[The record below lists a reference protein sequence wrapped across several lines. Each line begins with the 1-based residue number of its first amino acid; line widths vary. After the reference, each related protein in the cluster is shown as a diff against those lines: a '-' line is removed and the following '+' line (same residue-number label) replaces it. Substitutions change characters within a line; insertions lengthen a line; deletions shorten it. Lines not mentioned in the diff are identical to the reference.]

1 MLNHIDRSQL
11 TKRGI
16 SEKMIEKQIERFKS
30 GFPTLNVSRPAT
42 IQDGIRSLEYKELQN
57 LNKHFKIQLQ
67 EGVIA
72 GKFVPASGAATR
84 MFKDLYQ
91 YLENPVPIKDLP
103 KDAPIVQFLDELANF
118 AFSQKLDAKMKL
130 YNLNNPHVRKPRA
143 EEIIKMVLS
152 SEGLNYGNLPKGLV
166 HFHKKGDQIRTA
178 MEDQMIEGSHYVLN
192 NDGTVKIHFTVS
204 SEHHE
209 LFLAKLNEAKKEI
222 EDEYNIILE
231 VSFSFQKPHTDT
243 LAVTPDNEPFRDN
256 EGELIF
262 RPGGHGALIENLND
276 QSYDLIFI
284 KNIDNIASEH
294 LWADTIQYKNAL
306 GGLLLQIKEKVFAFL
321 HQLDTSPTNI
331 LFDEIQQFI
340 TKEFHVHLPNH
351 FKDKNIQEKTSFL
364 KTYLNRPIRV
374 CGMVKNE
381 GEPGGGPFWVVE
393 DSGIESLQILES
405 SQLDIENPKH
415 IEMIKKSTHFNP
427 VDLVCF
433 IKNYQGDK
441 FDLTQ
446 FSDPQTGFISDKTF
460 NGKPLK
466 ALELP
471 GLWNGAMANWL
482 TLFVEV
488 PITTF
493 DPVKTV
499 NDLLKKEHQPDK
511 QNQ

>member
-1 MLNHIDRSQL
+1 MIHDLERSQL
-11 TKRGI
+11 AERGI
-16 SEKMIEKQIERFKS
+16 TEEMIQKQIERFIT

-42 IQDGIRSLEYKELQN
+42 IRDGIKTIEEKELQN
-57 LNKHFKIQLQ
+57 LQYHFKKQLKK
-67 EGVIA
+67 GIVA

-91 YLENPVPIKDLP
+91 YLENPVSLKDLP
-103 KDAPIVQFLDELANF
+103 SDAPVVQFLEQLPNF
-118 AFSQKLDAKMKL
+118 AFFNQLETKMGMTTL
-130 YNLNNPHVRKPRA
+130 GNLNVRKPRA
-143 EEIIKMVLS
+143 EEIIKKVLS

-166 HFHKKGDQIRTA
+166 HFHKKGDLVRTA
-178 MEDQMIEGSHYVLN
+178 MEDQMIEGGYYVLN

-204 SEHHE
+204 SEHYE
-209 LFLAKLNEAKKEI
+209 LFLAKLNEARKAI
-222 EDEYNIILE
+222 EDEYNIILDIT
-231 VSFSFQKPHTDT
+231 FSFQKSHTDT

-276 QSYDLIFI
+276 QPFDLIFI

-294 LWADTIQYKNAL
+294 LWSDTIQYKNAL
-306 GGLLLQIKEKVFAFL
+306 GGLLLQIKEKVFEFL
-321 HQLDTSPTNI
+321 HQIDSSPAEA
-331 LFDEIQQFI
+331 LFEKIENFI
-340 TKEFHVHLPNH
+340 TTELHVKLPASLKKKT
-351 FKDKNIQEKTSFL
+351 FQEKATFF
-364 KTYLNRPIRV
+364 KQYLNRPIRV
-374 CGMVKNE
+374 CGMVRNE
-381 GEPGGGPFWVVE
+381 GEPGGGPFWVVD
-393 DSGIESLQILES
+393 DSGMESLQILES
-405 SQLDIENPKH
+405 SQLDMNNPAH
-415 IEMIKKSTHFNP
+415 IEMLKESTHFNP

-433 IKNYQGDK
+433 TKNYQDEK

-499 NDLLKKEHQPDK
+499 NDLLKERHQSTV
-511 QNQ
+511 QN